1 MVIRLCYRP
10 PSAMSSSRCQAKAR
24 LLLASQSA
32 VEAYSR
38 AVRELSRTIGN
49 ASRKEFERV
58 NLAAMRARKASVKA
72 RGDLNLHTEE
82 HGC

>member
-1 MVIRLCYRP
+1 MDNP
-10 PSAMSSSRCQAKAR
+10 RCQAKTR

-49 ASRKEFERV
+49 ASRKEFHRLNV
-58 NLAAMRARKASVKA
+58 TAIRARMASIKA
-72 RGDLNLHTEE
+72 RKDLNLHTEE